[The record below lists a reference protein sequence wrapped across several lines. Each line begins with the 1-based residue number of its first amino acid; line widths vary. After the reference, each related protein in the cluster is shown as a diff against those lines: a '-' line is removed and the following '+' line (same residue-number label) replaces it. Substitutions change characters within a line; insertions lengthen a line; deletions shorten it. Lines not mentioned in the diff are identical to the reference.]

1 MLEIKGEQLASSQD
15 ASKQKC
21 MLTEAAGAS
30 KTKQELRIV
39 CCSYKTCQHDVSK
52 QSVNKQNTHNKGEQI
67 TSSRDASKSKM
78 LVDRSSRS
86 KQDREEELVMHIS
99 GK

>member
-1 MLEIKGEQLASSQD
+1 MWCGKERERGREKV
-15 ASKQKC
+15 
-21 MLTEAAGAS
+21 
-30 KTKQELRIV
+30 RIV

-52 QSVNKQNTHNKGEQI
+52 QSVNRQNAHNKGEQI
-67 TSSRDASKSKM
+67 ASSRDASKSKM

-99 GK
+99 RK

>member
-15 ASKQKC
+15 ASKQ

-30 KTKQELRIV
+30 KTKQELRVV
-39 CCSYKTCQHDVSK
+39 CCSCRTCQHDANI
-52 QSVNKQNTHNKGEQI
+52 QSVDKQNAHNKGEQI

>member
-1 MLEIKGEQLASSQD
+1 MGKREREKVRERNR
-15 ASKQKC
+15 
-21 MLTEAAGAS
+21 
-30 KTKQELRIV
+30 TKENCGGNV
-39 CCSYKTCQHDVSK
+39 CCSCGLRHHDVCE
-52 QSVNKQNTHNKGEQI
+52 QSVNKQNAHNKGEQI